1 MLTILIPLSRSFG
14 PRRRLRICL
23 TRLMLLTV
31 GGIASLGT
39 SAKGE
44 DTAPRPNI
52 VYFLAD
58 DLGAADVGWR
68 GSEIKTP
75 HLDRLAKNGAQ
86 LEQFYA
92 QPLCTPTR
100 AALLTG
106 RYPFRYGL
114 QMGVISP
121 WADYGLPLEERL
133 LPQALKSVGYETAIV
148 GKWHLGIV
156 NRDYLP
162 TRRGF
167 DHQYGLY
174 NGAVNY
180 FTHVMNGG
188 FDWHKNDQVNHDE
201 GYSTHLIAKEAVR
214 IVQERDREK
223 PLFLYVPF
231 NAVHGPLDVPKNYSE
246 PYSHFRKQ
254 RQTYAGMLAAMDEAV
269 GQIVAAVEA
278 QGELENTLFLFSSD
292 NGGVNPGEVSD
303 NGPLRAGK
311 ATVYEGGVRV
321 CAFAFWQGKIQ
332 PGTVVNE
339 PLHVVD
345 WYPTLL
351 KLAGASLEQPLPLD
365 GKDVWPTITQGA
377 PSPHEEI
384 ILNIGPNGGAIR
396 VGDWKLVKSSGN
408 KPRDGEARQP
418 GFELFNLRE
427 DSGEKNDLAEN
438 QPSKLEELQ
447 SRYQELE
454 KQAVPAKRS
463 GPKPDNFQPPRVWGE

>member
-1 MLTILIPLSRSFG
+1 MLHTIKLITRPTGFRTWLSSLV
-14 PRRRLRICL
+14 PS
-23 TRLMLLTV
+23 MVMLTV
-31 GGIASLGT
+31 GFLVSSTTIARADT
-39 SAKGE
+39 PAK
-44 DTAPRPNI
+44 PNI
-52 VYFLAD
+52 IYLLAD

-100 AALLTG
+100 AAFLTG
-106 RYPFRYGL
+106 RYPIRYGL

-156 NRDYLP
+156 NRAYLP
-162 TRRGF
+162 TNRGF

-174 NGAVNY
+174 NGATDY

-188 FDWHKNDQVNHDE
+188 FDWHKNDQVNYDE
-201 GYSTHLIAKEAVR
+201 GYTTHLISKEAVR
-214 IVQERDREK
+214 IINERKRDQ

-231 NAVHGPLDVPKNYSE
+231 NAVHGPLQVPDNYSE
-246 PYSHFRKQ
+246 PYSHFRRQ

-292 NGGVNPGEVSD
+292 NGGVNPGVVSD
-303 NGPLRAGK
+303 NGRLRAGK
-311 ATVYEGGVRV
+311 STVYEGGVRV
-321 CAFAFWQGKIQ
+321 CAFASWKGKIK

-339 PLHVVD
+339 PLHMVD

-351 KLAGASLEQPLPLD
+351 KLAGASLEQPLPID
-365 GKDVWPTITQGA
+365 GKDAWPTIAQGA

-384 ILNIGPNGGAIR
+384 ILNITPNGGAIR
-396 VGDWKLVKSSGN
+396 VGDWKLVKSGGN
-408 KPRDGEARQP
+408 QPLAAELKQPR
-418 GFELFNLRE
+418 FELFNLQE
-427 DSGEKNDLAEN
+427 DVEEKKNLAES
-438 QPSKLEELQ
+438 QPAKLQELLA
-447 SRYQELE
+447 RYQELE